1 MKSKEEILN
10 YLQRNKDLLHKK
22 FHIIKIGL
30 FGSIARDEQN
40 NESDIDLIVE
50 FERNTPNL
58 YDLKQELKYFLK
70 QQLKVDKIDI
80 CRERYIKPMFK
91 QSVLRETYYV

>member
-1 MKSKEEILN
+1 MKKKEEILD

-22 FHIIKIGL
+22 FHVIKIGL

-50 FERNTPNL
+50 FEKNTPNL
-58 YDLKQELKYFLK
+58 HDLKQELISYLK
-70 QQLKVDKIDI
+70 QQLNVDRIDI
-80 CRERYIKPMFK
+80 CRERYIKPIFK
-91 QSVLRETYYV
+91 QSVLKETYYV